1 MSMKHEQTRPWTRA
15 SPPLWAKSPTETGPT
30 TIFGLSFPE
39 SVWLRLRC
47 MGRRLNVAFCCSFAL
62 LAFGSGP
69 IAAMLAVHV
78 FGGTWG
84 EGGGIIGLAH
94 SKGWR
99 CI

>member
-1 MSMKHEQTRPWTRA
+1 
-15 SPPLWAKSPTETGPT
+15 
-30 TIFGLSFPE
+30 
-39 SVWLRLRC
+39 